1 MVSKKEISTSQMPC
15 MQAIHIILRCGP
27 EQRDYI
33 TIMIIICLVFIF
45 TNTIDITDIYLNR
58 NTYLQSCVAMSLEDS
73 TKCAPVCINNWITS
87 NFLVTNILVH
97 TYIHIQAMTTHTYII
112 QVVIFKGLNFC
123 GLGSSDD
130 FVGLFFVA
138 MFSNLL

>member
-15 MQAIHIILRCGP
+15 MQAVHIILRCSP

-45 TNTIDITDIYLNR
+45 TNTNEITDIYLNR

-97 TYIHIQAMTTHTYII
+97 TYILIQAMTTHTYII
-112 QVVIFKGLNFC
+112 QVVTFKGLNFC

-130 FVGLFFVA
+130 FVGLYFCGNV
-138 MFSNLL
+138 